1 MTKLFQDMRVRTAI
15 IDERH
20 EGKNYPNEKVGSTDF
35 YDATGAAQSWTAPG
49 SLRPNHTQLRTERG
63 D

>member
-15 IDERH
+15 IDERP
-20 EGKNYPNEKVGSTDF
+20 EEKNYPNEKVGPTDS
-35 YDATGAAQSWTAPG
+35 YDATGAAHSWTAPS
-49 SLRPNHTQLRTERG
+49 SLRPNHTQLRTESG